1 MDNEKKKFAV
11 IVVNDKSGRG
21 KRANVD
27 KLKKTMLKTYDVR
40 VFHIT
45 EGEGFSYVPC
55 DVIAVFGGDGTL
67 NSVVNMYADK
77 ETKIIYVPSGTLNE
91 CSKNADGH
99 FEIRSLGHA
108 DEKYFTYV
116 LATGTF
122 TPLGYNVDN
131 KLKRKI
137 KALAYI
143 LGVFKELKVYR
154 IPAKICADG
163 KTQKGEYS
171 LIMAI
176 MSKQCFNLKFNRA
189 YKKTGGIYLL
199 TIAAPKHDKLL
210 GLIELFFPYFRAFF
224 VGFSKEYSSKRIK
237 FLKIN
242 NANITLEGDA
252 TFCVDG
258 EKRDMP
264 QSFDIAESGL
274 NPPITVISKRCFD
287 KLQ

>member
-40 VFHIT
+40 VSHIT
-45 EGEGFSYVPC
+45 DGEGFSYVPC

-137 KALAYI
+137 IALAYI
-143 LGVFKELKVYR
+143 LGVFK
-154 IPAKICADG
+154 
-163 KTQKGEYS
+163 
-171 LIMAI
+171 
-176 MSKQCFNLKFNRA
+176 
-189 YKKTGGIYLL
+189 
-199 TIAAPKHDKLL
+199 
-210 GLIELFFPYFRAFF
+210 
-224 VGFSKEYSSKRIK
+224 
-237 FLKIN
+237 
-242 NANITLEGDA
+242 
-252 TFCVDG
+252 
-258 EKRDMP
+258 
-264 QSFDIAESGL
+264 
-274 NPPITVISKRCFD
+274 
-287 KLQ
+287 